1 MANRIRRVNKT
12 IVQRDD
18 SIFGEGID
26 GAVTVSSGTTY
37 LTKDMYYTN
46 LTINS
51 GATLFTNGFR
61 VFVNG
66 TLTNNG
72 TLGMPTATASTVS
85 DGSGTVAGRQNA
97 LNPAKAWGTSTDA
110 LSDTDMNDLDDA
122 VSGWFITGSGTI
134 TKIGAGSLGVAGTSG
149 TTTAAG
155 TGNYPGH
162 SNTVGA
168 AGGTGN
174 AATAGTGGAG
184 GLGGGLV
191 IVLAK
196 NISGSGTIVS
206 YGYAG
211 TSGNPAVQGN
221 PAPNITGYHTGGFFH
236 HPTNGHI
243 ISPASST
250 QNSPH
255 HNAGYHHHPAGHT
268 APVSNSNATG
278 SVNPGNHPASNTHA
292 HNTHGTNH
300 ANASNFSNS
309 PPYILYVL
317 GHNGHTTHHSGNG
330 HHHHPA
336 NGSRPSPHQANSNA
350 VHTSHGTHTHT
361 PIHIFSHQLSNHNGN
376 HSCNCSNGVHHHNPG
391 HGHHA
396 GNHNSGNHPYPHGQ
410 GGHGSGPN
418 PTSHN
423 ATIVVHPGHGH
434 HHTAETPHG
443 TSNPHARGGT
453 KNLPHTALV
462 SHNDT
467 AHTTHGHNGTNPHT
481 SGEHHHGSGS
491 TGPNPH
497 ATVTAGSHNA
507 GDHNHNAAT
516 VNHSTGAVT
525 SNRSAAPVHNATN
538 ANYTGGAGGSANPGN
553 TGVTGSTGGIILV
566 TRNSSNFNAANQFG
580 HSNYSKVIDL

>member
-1 MANRIRRVNKT
+1 MVGRIRRINKT
-12 IVQRDD
+12 ITQRDD
-18 SIFGEGID
+18 SIFGEGTD
-26 GAVTVSSGTTY
+26 GAVTISSGTTY

-72 TLGMPTATASTVS
+72 TLGMPTLTAATVA

-110 LSDTDMNDLDDA
+110 LSVTDMHDMDDA
-122 VSGWFITGSGTI
+122 VSGWFITSAGAI
-134 TKIGAGSLGVAGTSG
+134 TKIGSGSLGVAGSSG
-149 TTTAAG
+149 NVAAATA
-155 TGNYPGH
+155 GNYPGH

-196 NISGSGTIVS
+196 NISGTGYIVS
-206 YGYAG
+206 YGFAG
-211 TSGNPAVQGN
+211 NPGNPAVQGN
-221 PAPNITGYHTGGFFH
+221 PAPNISGYHTGGFYH
-236 HPTNGHI
+236 HAINGHR
-243 ISPASST
+243 ISPATSN

-255 HNAGYHHHPAGHT
+255 HNHGNHNHNAGVLPGNPTNATGVVNAGHHPAT
-268 APVSNSNATG
+268 NN
-278 SVNPGNHPASNTHA
+278 HA
-292 HNTHGTNH
+292 HASHGTNH
-300 ANASNFSNS
+300 NSGSNFSNS
-309 PPYILYVL
+309 PPYVIYVL
-317 GHNGHTTHHSGNG
+317 AHNGGTNHNSGNG

-350 VHTSHGTHTHT
+350 AHHSHGSHTHT
-361 PIHIFSHQLSNHNGN
+361 PVHIFGHATSNHNGS
-376 HSCNCSNGVHHHNPG
+376 HSCDCNHGAHHHNPG

-396 GNHNSGNHPYPHGQ
+396 GNHNAGNHPYPHGV

-423 ATIVVHPGHGH
+423 AHAVTHPGHGH

-443 TSNPHARGGT
+443 ASNPHSYGGA
-453 KNLPHTALV
+453 KGIPHSALV
-462 SHNDT
+462 L
-467 AHTTHGHNGTNPHT
+467 GHNGSNPHT
-481 SGEHHHGSGS
+481 SGSHPHGAGS
-491 TGPNPH
+491 TGPSPN
-497 ATVTAGSHNA
+497 ATITAGSHNA
-507 GDHNHNAAT
+507 GDHTHTAAT
-516 VNHSTGAVT
+516 VNHSSGAVT
-525 SNRSAAPVHNATN
+525 SNRTAAPTHTATN
-538 ANYTGGAGGSANPGN
+538 ANYTGGSGGTANPGN
-553 TGVTGSTGGIILV
+553 TGATGSTGGIIVV
-566 TRNSSNFNAANQFG
+566 TRNAGNAANQLG
-580 HSNYSKVIDL
+580 HSNYSKILDI